1 MKYLKKL
8 SLNEDKDKEFDKLY
22 SIYLDRE
29 NLYNIIKDLMPDI
42 PLLND
47 YNHGW
52 IQTKKDNTGYFY
64 FLSFKNPTY
73 SKIKNTFK
81 SDLYRM
87 NQMMSDRFNISYTLT
102 YRPEWWMSNEVKLVT
117 KTFDNFSLM
126 HSFLS
131 TLNNNDIICEL
142 LIIFDDLTL
151 NGTNHTNLFNIKE
164 SVDLKIDEESD
175 LHDELKDIMID
186 LLETN
191 YIQRESLKKYKT
203 FDQYCYEIVFEKGTK
218 ISDILDVFKSSVY
231 SVSGIMDGRYEVLYA
246 LTIAEVKSRKMF
258 NMYEMTYDRQSFF
271 HSKELFNFL
280 EKRKDLFISSFDLKM
295 NY

>member
-81 SDLYRM
+81 SDYKNLAVCCYQC
-87 NQMMSDRFNISYTLT
+87 NQQKKNTDYDIWLQR
-102 YRPEWWMSNEVKLVT
+102 VK
-117 KTFDNFSLM
+117 KN
-126 HSFLS
+126 
-131 TLNNNDIICEL
+131 
-142 LIIFDDLTL
+142 
-151 NGTNHTNLFNIKE
+151 
-164 SVDLKIDEESD
+164 
-175 LHDELKDIMID
+175 
-186 LLETN
+186 
-191 YIQRESLKKYKT
+191 
-203 FDQYCYEIVFEKGTK
+203 
-218 ISDILDVFKSSVY
+218 
-231 SVSGIMDGRYEVLYA
+231 
-246 LTIAEVKSRKMF
+246 
-258 NMYEMTYDRQSFF
+258 
-271 HSKELFNFL
+271 
-280 EKRKDLFISSFDLKM
+280 
-295 NY
+295 